1 MSIFIKFGMYML
13 KICMYSKY
21 NLSSNNIKKII
32 IVIIVICF
40 FYEKMVNDFSDNL
53 LFC

>member
-1 MSIFIKFGMYML
+1 ML
-13 KICMYSKY
+13 EICMYSKY
-21 NLSSNNIKKII
+21 YLSNNNIEKII

-40 FYEKMVNDFSDNL
+40 FYVKMVNDFSDNL